1 MEIKFDDESGKLD
14 KNSVLP
20 IYYQLA
26 KIIEKE
32 ICEGRINPGE
42 ALPAEHE
49 LAEKYEISRMTV
61 RRAISELI
69 NAGMLYAQKGKGTF
83 VAKPR
88 LEEGFFELKD
98 FHDEIRKR
106 GMKPSAKL
114 LGVKIVRAN
123 ELLAKK
129 LDIPLETRCLYF
141 RLLLS
146 ANDEPLIY
154 ENKYVVYS
162 KQKPLLETELKDP
175 SLANLATL
183 HGAHFPT
190 MSKRILHASVVT
202 EDEASV
208 LGVEQYTP
216 VFVVEQTIYD
226 ADKKPIGWGK
236 SICRGDR
243 FKLSSYIGW
252 AMDKSDGY

>member
-1 MEIKFDDESGKLD
+1 MMENIDEQFKKLD

-32 ICEGRINPGE
+32 IYEGRLNPGD

-49 LAEKYEISRMTV
+49 LAEQYEISRMTV

-69 NAGMLYAQKGKGTF
+69 NAGLVYAQKGKGTF
-83 VAKPR
+83 VSKPR
-88 LEEGFFELKD
+88 LEDGVFELKD

-123 ELLAKK
+123 KMLAKK
-129 LDIPLETRCLYF
+129 LDIPEETKCLYF

-175 SLANLATL
+175 SLENLATL
-183 HGAHFPT
+183 HGEHLPV
-190 MSKRILHASVVT
+190 MSKRVLHASVVT
-202 EDEASV
+202 EEEAAV
-208 LGVEQYTP
+208 FGVAQYTP
-216 VFVVEQTIYD
+216 VFVVEQTLYD
-226 ADKKPIGWGK
+226 TDKKPIGWGK
-236 SICRGDR
+236 SICRGDQ
-243 FKLSSYIGW
+243 FKFTSYIGW
-252 AMDKSDGY
+252 NMD